1 MSDDIKDGKM
11 DESKCNKIR
20 DYKSAFDCFVQRFL
34 VDKKSIF
41 RLNEEDTILT
51 TKSIEFLIKNFI
63 EKGMDG
69 EKGITF
75 IDKIKLQLT
84 GKVKINNKEISLK
97 LNNDNIEEGT
107 QKNAIEVLAHCVWL
121 WRLVP
126 YNAHMESTKKSIKEI
141 LELHE
146 NLKNINLSNNFF
158 NDKIKGIASVGTY
171 YNTNKPFELAFII
184 RFLEAYLKNKNNQS
198 EIDLLNNLVK
208 ECNGKEKKDCQIY
221 IKPAYKINSKSELED
236 LGEKEKEKK
245 FIKVFQ
251 LLMLYCIFLIQITM
265 NRL

>member
-75 IDKIKLQLT
+75 IDKMIWR
-84 GKVKINNKEISLK
+84 EMYDFSE
-97 LNNDNIEEGT
+97 DC
-107 QKNAIEVLAHCVWL
+107 VL
-121 WRLVP
+121 LV
-126 YNAHMESTKKSIKEI
+126 
-141 LELHE
+141 
-146 NLKNINLSNNFF
+146 
-158 NDKIKGIASVGTY
+158 IASDY
-171 YNTNKPFELAFII
+171 YDESDYI
-184 RFLEAYLKNKNNQS
+184 RDYDEFLR
-198 EIDLLNNLVK
+198 VV
-208 ECNGKEKKDCQIY
+208 NG
-221 IKPAYKINSKSELED
+221 
-236 LGEKEKEKK
+236 
-245 FIKVFQ
+245 
-251 LLMLYCIFLIQITM
+251 
-265 NRL
+265 